1 MAASFHDR
9 YNNATPTYIRTD
21 DKQFADLPAG
31 STILIPSPQDIEAE
45 VSRAAEPITFTE
57 LRHSLA
63 ERHGAEGCCPVMT
76 GMNLRVAAEVTFDA
90 LDAGVP
96 AEDVVP
102 IWNVIDPTSALAGK
116 LPGGSKRVASLRQ
129 ESC

>member
-1 MAASFHDR
+1 MAANFHDR
-9 YNNATPTYIRTD
+9 YENAKPTYIRTN

-45 VSRAAEPITFTE
+45 VSRSGETITFTE
-57 LRHSLA
+57 LRNALA
-63 ERHGAEGCCPVMT
+63 ERHGAQGCCPVMT

-102 IWNVIDPTSALAGK
+102 IWNVIDPTSSLAGK
-116 LPGGSKRVASLRQ
+116 LPGGPERVASLRQ
-129 ESC
+129 ARS